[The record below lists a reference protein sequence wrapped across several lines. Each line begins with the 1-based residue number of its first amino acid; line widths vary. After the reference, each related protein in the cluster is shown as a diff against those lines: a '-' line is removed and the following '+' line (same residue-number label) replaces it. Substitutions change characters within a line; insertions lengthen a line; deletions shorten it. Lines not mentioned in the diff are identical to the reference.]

1 MVLSNNPK
9 GYIYCCEALKGL
21 NYLTQLD
28 TIKAPVLYI
37 GGDQDKGAPPETMK
51 EMANH
56 TPFSRYEC
64 VSNSAHVANINN
76 ADEFN
81 QKIISY
87 LTDLA

>member
-1 MVLSNNPK
+1 M
-9 GYIYCCEALKGL
+9 
-21 NYLTQLD
+21 
-28 TIKAPVLYI
+28 LYI